1 VKVKVK
7 VKEKEKEKRV
17 SCANNFCVFIIM
29 TELIVIDLHQAFGS
43 ISDLAASGIREVPAM
58 FKLPSEI
65 QDCCSSCSIS
75 SSSSRS
81 SSSSSDDDDENNG
94 TAGIHEE
101 NSVAVIDLSDLLHQ
115 DSERRA
121 SVVANIR
128 SALEEWGFFQ
138 VRECVYT
145 SE

>member
-1 VKVKVK
+1 VKE
-7 VKEKEKEKRV
+7 KEKEKEKRV
-17 SCANNFCVFIIM
+17 SFANNFCVFIIM
-29 TELIVIDLHQAFGS
+29 TEVTMIDLHQAFGS
-43 ISDLAASGIREVPAM
+43 ISDLAASGIREVPAV
-58 FKLPSEI
+58 FKLPSQI
-65 QDCCSSCSIS
+65 QDSCSSCSIS
-75 SSSSRS
+75 SSSSSRS
-81 SSSSSDDDDENNG
+81 SSSNSSDDDENNG

>member
-1 VKVKVK
+1 M
-7 VKEKEKEKRV
+7 
-17 SCANNFCVFIIM
+17 SFANNFCIFIIM
-29 TELIVIDLHQAFGS
+29 TEVITIDLHQAFGS
-43 ISDLAASGIREVPAM
+43 ISDLAASGIREVPAV
-58 FKLPSEI
+58 FKLPSQI
-65 QDCCSSCSIS
+65 QDCRSSCSIS
-75 SSSSRS
+75 SSSSSRS
-81 SSSSSDDDDENNG
+81 SDDDENNG

-138 VRECVYT
+138 VRECVCT
-145 SE
+145 QLSEWLF

>member
-1 VKVKVK
+1 M
-7 VKEKEKEKRV
+7 
-17 SCANNFCVFIIM
+17 SCANNFCVFIM
-29 TELIVIDLHQAFGS
+29 IDLHQAFGS
-43 ISDLAASGIREVPAM
+43 ISDLAASGIREVPAV
-58 FKLPSEI
+58 FKSPSQI
-65 QDCCSSCSIS
+65 QDCYSSCN
-75 SSSSRS
+75 SSSRS
-81 SSSSSDDDDENNG
+81 SSSSSSSSSSDENNG

-115 DSERRA
+115 DSERRT

-128 SALEEWGFFQ
+128 SALEEWEFFQ

>member
-75 SSSSRS
+75 SSSS
-81 SSSSSDDDDENNG
+81 SSDDDDENNG

>member
-1 VKVKVK
+1 LGSERER
-7 VKEKEKEKRV
+7 EKREKRV
-17 SCANNFCVFIIM
+17 SFANNFCIFIIM
-29 TELIVIDLHQAFGS
+29 TEVITIDLHQAFGS
-43 ISDLAASGIREVPAM
+43 ISDLAASGIREVPAV
-58 FKLPSEI
+58 FKLPSQI
-65 QDCCSSCSIS
+65 QDCRSSCSIS
-75 SSSSRS
+75 SSSSSRS
-81 SSSSSDDDDENNG
+81 SDDDENNG

-138 VRECVYT
+138 VRECVCT
-145 SE
+145 QLSEWLF

>member
-1 VKVKVK
+1 M
-7 VKEKEKEKRV
+7 
-17 SCANNFCVFIIM
+17 SCANNFCVFISM
-29 TELIVIDLHQAFGS
+29 TEVITIDLHQTFGS
-43 ISDLAASGIREVPAM
+43 ISDLAASGIREVPAV
-58 FKLPSEI
+58 FKLPSQI
-65 QDCCSSCSIS
+65 QDCRSSC
-75 SSSSRS
+75 S
-81 SSSSSDDDDENNG
+81 SSSSSSSSNSSGDDENNG

-138 VRECVYT
+138 VRECVCT
-145 SE
+145 HLSEWLF

>member
-1 VKVKVK
+1 
-7 VKEKEKEKRV
+7 
-17 SCANNFCVFIIM
+17 M
-29 TELIVIDLHQAFGS
+29 TEVITIDLHQTFGS
-43 ISDLAASGIREVPAM
+43 ISDLAASGIREVPAV
-58 FKLPSEI
+58 FKLPSQI
-65 QDCCSSCSIS
+65 QDCRSSC
-75 SSSSRS
+75 S
-81 SSSSSDDDDENNG
+81 SSSSSSSSNSSGDDENNG

-138 VRECVYT
+138 VRECVCT
-145 SE
+145 HLSEWLF